1 VGLADDP
8 DRQRVTPVRWHP
20 RDGSVVVTGSA
31 GSGVSSTLHTL
42 ATTALAD
49 PDTRVYA
56 LTASRSRVTSL
67 AHHPRCIVV
76 EVSQRERTMR
86 LLKRV
91 RDDLGQGPLVLVVDD
106 LQVVQRALDDL
117 DTARELDTL
126 TQLLT
131 TERPGTVVL
140 VGCDRPS
147 AVPPALLA
155 RCAHRWVL
163 HLHDALD
170 AGVMGVPA
178 RNVPGPVPGR
188 AFMAETGLG
197 VQLVEPGPTP
207 FHDASTPRLAPVEAT
222 PARVASVGA
231 RADRVDGATR
241 LPVGPSLDGDDI
253 CRLEL
258 PEGDHL
264 LVLGG
269 ARTGRSTALAR
280 LASAWREAHDG
291 RVVAVLPRRS
301 LPVRAV
307 ADMVATSV
315 AELAIDDHGPLLV
328 LVDDAELVDDPTGA
342 LAALASGRRPER
354 TVMVAG
360 RPDALR
366 QSYGHWSSVVRR
378 SRLGL
383 VAAGG
388 GDLDGDLL
396 ATALPRRTPVDPR
409 PGLMWVVQ
417 QGTVEL
423 AQVALAVDHTS
434 IDHTSIDHTSIDHT
448 SIDHTAIAH
457 AASASATMAAT
468 SASVWP

>member
-1 VGLADDP
+1 
-8 DRQRVTPVRWHP
+8 
-20 RDGSVVVTGSA
+20 
-31 GSGVSSTLHTL
+31 
-42 ATTALAD
+42 
-49 PDTRVYA
+49 
-56 LTASRSRVTSL
+56 
-67 AHHPRCIVV
+67 
-76 EVSQRERTMR
+76 
-86 LLKRV
+86 
-91 RDDLGQGPLVLVVDD
+91 
-106 LQVVQRALDDL
+106 
-117 DTARELDTL
+117 
-126 TQLLT
+126 
-131 TERPGTVVL
+131 
-140 VGCDRPS
+140 
-147 AVPPALLA
+147 
-155 RCAHRWVL
+155 
-163 HLHDALD
+163 
-170 AGVMGVPA
+170 
-178 RNVPGPVPGR
+178 
-188 AFMAETGLG
+188 
-197 VQLVEPGPTP
+197 
-207 FHDASTPRLAPVEAT
+207 
-222 PARVASVGA
+222 
-231 RADRVDGATR
+231 VDGATR

-301 LPVRAV
+301 LPVRDV
-307 ADMVATSV
+307 ADVVATSV